1 MVIFLDKAV
10 RPLWEGKTSIYSY
23 IRKQGEAVDGSL
35 PDDEEFWAGS
45 KFRWVAGGLDGALG
59 HHAMPSEKKEKA
71 QELAR
76 RLAKHSRK
84 PKNATRKLL
93 YAELV
98 GTDIRGMIDD
108 ILAEVRQMPG
118 IRPGAVFDEA
128 VWLAE
133 HGAHRNAVK
142 FGIALLGLF
151 QNEDVKDLLLT
162 LGRHDEFTLYAAVAI
177 QNGMED
183 SNEVLFELAKQV
195 HGWGKIHLVERL
207 EPASEEIRDWLLR
220 QGCQNSVMNEYL
232 ACICARNGGL
242 HEALAADRVDAA
254 LFDGATDIIEALLS
268 GGPAE
273 DIDDYEHAPQVLSDY
288 VRLAREMSTTVR
300 HLSVMLGIC
309 DFLALADEED
319 KWAARMSAGW
329 TGGLR
334 ADLREAAQSIAADSK
349 WASLVIEA
357 VRSGGTSERYYG
369 AACAEKLGIEVWDV
383 FYEQLAANPLQDY
396 HFYQLMKSEDPERI
410 RKLVE
415 FAVQH
420 LPLEQIATGPADE
433 MGLGE
438 KYAAHSCLDHI
449 LQRLDQYEGLG
460 GELILTGLNSPVV
473 RNRNMALRALE
484 GWSVASWGERL
495 VEAVIHLSQT
505 EPDDSVK
512 ESLHQLREAK
522 GIYIS

>member
-1 MVIFLDKAV
+1 M
-10 RPLWEGKTSIYSY
+10 
-23 IRKQGEAVDGSL
+23 
-35 PDDEEFWAGS
+35 
-45 KFRWVAGGLDGALG
+45 
-59 HHAMPSEKKEKA
+59 
-71 QELAR
+71 
-76 RLAKHSRK
+76 
-84 PKNATRKLL
+84 
-93 YAELV
+93 
-98 GTDIRGMIDD
+98 
-108 ILAEVRQMPG
+108 
-118 IRPGAVFDEA
+118 
-128 VWLAE
+128 
-133 HGAHRNAVK
+133 
-142 FGIALLGLF
+142 
-151 QNEDVKDLLLT
+151 
-162 LGRHDEFTLYAAVAI
+162 
-177 QNGMED
+177 
-183 SNEVLFELAKQV
+183 
-195 HGWGKIHLVERL
+195 
-207 EPASEEIRDWLLR
+207 
-220 QGCQNSVMNEYL
+220 
-232 ACICARNGGL
+232 
-242 HEALAADRVDAA
+242 
-254 LFDGATDIIEALLS
+254 
-268 GGPAE
+268 
-273 DIDDYEHAPQVLSDY
+273 
-288 VRLAREMSTTVR
+288 R

-329 TGGLR
+329 TEGLR

-369 AACAEKLGIEVWDV
+369 ASCAEKLGIEVWDI

-396 HFYQLMKSEDPERI
+396 HFYQLMKSDNPERI

-433 MGLGE
+433 IGLGE

-449 LQRLDQYEGLG
+449 LQRLDQYEGIG

-522 GIYIS
+522 GI

>member
-1 MVIFLDKAV
+1 MVIFLNKAV

-23 IRKQGEAVDGSL
+23 IREQGEAVDGSL

-59 HHAMPSEKKEKA
+59 HHAMTSEKKEKA

-76 RLAKHSRK
+76 RLAKHFRK
-84 PKNATRKLL
+84 PKNSTRKLL

-98 GTDIRGMIDD
+98 ETDIGSMIDD
-108 ILAEVRQMPG
+108 ILAEVRKMPG
-118 IRPGAVFDEA
+118 IRPGAVYDEA
-128 VWLAE
+128 IWLAE

-151 QNEDVKDLLLT
+151 QNEDVKELLLT

-183 SNEVLFELAKQV
+183 SNEVLFELARQV
-195 HGWGKIHLVERL
+195 HGWGKINLVERL
-207 EPASEEIRDWLLR
+207 EPASKEIRDWLLR

-242 HEALAADRVDAA
+242 REAIAADRVDAA

-288 VRLAREMSTTVR
+288 VRLAREMSSTVR
-300 HLSVMLGIC
+300 HLSVMLGIG
-309 DFLALADEED
+309 DFLMEED
-319 KWAARMSAGW
+319 KWEARMSAGW
-329 TGGLR
+329 TAQLR

-349 WASLVIEA
+349 WASLIIDA
-357 VRSGGTSERYYG
+357 VRSGGPSERHYG
-369 AACAEKLGIEVWDV
+369 AACAEKLGIEVWDI
-383 FYEQLAANPLQDY
+383 FYDQLAANPLQDY
-396 HFYQLMKSEDPERI
+396 HFHQLMKSDDPNRI
-410 RKLVE
+410 RKMIE

-420 LPLEQIATGPADE
+420 LPLKQIATGPADE
-433 MGLGE
+433 MGLDE
-438 KYAAHSCLDHI
+438 KYVAHSCLDHI
-449 LQRLDQYEGLG
+449 LQRLHQYEGFG

-473 RNRNMALRALE
+473 RNRNMAIQALE
-484 GWSVASWGERL
+484 GWSVVSWGDRL

-512 ESLHQLREAK
+512 ERLHQLREAK
-522 GIYIS
+522 GL